1 MDFAGALAN
10 VGIVAALTITVIFLY
25 KFNKYA
31 TKFIKDRVG
40 KKKPGLASI
49 MILLLK
55 ITTSITIIFMV
66 YSIFKTLYPDIAL
79 TLTNVTVAAGILG
92 IIFGLAAQSSLGN
105 AIAGMILV
113 FSQAVKVGDMV
124 EYNREVAAVE
134 DIKLTHTI
142 LKLRDGRKIA
152 IPNANMLSSNIVN
165 YSIIDELVA
174 ASVTVGISY
183 ESDLEN
189 AIKAMIEAAQE
200 HPKVLEKPP
209 PQVII
214 TGFGDFSINLKL
226 LAWIDDPWIKP
237 LVESD
242 LTWAIYEK
250 FKEYNVE
257 IPYPRRV
264 VIVKSAKEQGKVAET
279 IGKELSLAIGG
290 EVVKEVS

>member
-1 MDFAGALAN
+1 MDFAAALVN
-10 VGIVAALTITVIFLY
+10 VGVVAALTIAVIVLY
-25 KFNKYA
+25 KSNKFA

-40 KKKPGLASI
+40 KKKPSLASI
-49 MILLLK
+49 LILLLK
-55 ITTSITIIFMV
+55 ITTSIAIILMV
-66 YSIFKTLYPDIAL
+66 YSIFKTFYPDIAL

-124 EYNREVAAVE
+124 EYNGEVAAVE

-152 IPNANMLSSNIVN
+152 IPNANMLNSNIVN
-165 YSIIDELVA
+165 YSMVDELVA

-183 ESDLEN
+183 ESNLDS
-189 AIKAMIEAAQE
+189 AIKAMIEAARE
-200 HPKVLEKPP
+200 HPKVLGKPP

-237 LVESD
+237 IIESD
-242 LTWAIYEK
+242 LTWTIYEK
-250 FKEYNVE
+250 FKKYNVE

-264 VIVKSAKEQGKVAET
+264 IIVKSPEGQRKVVET
-279 IGKELSLAIGG
+279 IGKELSSTVRG
-290 EVVKEVS
+290 EAVKEVS